1 MALNINE
8 LPRGGTLMLCKAGLT
23 VGGTSTK
30 ARMDNPTTAG
40 YIQFAINGITYAV
53 VDADNTVTLS
63 GDTQAADTT
72 CLYLVCLATDG
83 TGTVVKGVEVAI
95 TALAAGTAQLHFPAP
110 TVDTCPAGVIRV
122 ETTAAFIPG
131 TTALDA
137 GTVTDTYLDFFCIP
151 VSPLTS

>member
-1 MALNINE
+1 MTLNLNE
-8 LPRGGTLMLCKAGLT
+8 IPRGGTCMLCKAGLT
-23 VGGTSTK
+23 VGGTSTL

-40 YIQFAINGITYAV
+40 YIQFAINGIAYAV
-53 VDADNTVTLS
+53 VDADNTITLS

-83 TGTVVKGVEVAI
+83 TGTVVKGVEVS
-95 TALAAGTAQLHFPAP
+95 TADLAAGTAQLHFPQP
-110 TVDTCPAGVIRV
+110 TVDTCPAGAIRV

-137 GTVTDTYLDFFCIP
+137 GTVTDTYYDFFCIP
-151 VSPLTS
+151 VDPLAS

>member
-1 MALNINE
+1 MTININE
-8 LPRGGTLMLCKAGLT
+8 IPRGGTCMLCKAGLT

-30 ARMDNPTTAG
+30 ARMDNPDSSAFIT
-40 YIQFAINGITYAV
+40 FAINGITYSVA
-53 VDADNTVTLS
+53 DADNTITLS

-72 CLYLVCLATDG
+72 CLYLVCLATAG
-83 TGTVVKGVEVAI
+83 TGTVVKGVEVSTA
-95 TALAAGTAQLHFPAP
+95 ALAAGTAQLHFPAP
-110 TVDTCPAGVIRV
+110 TVNTCPAGAIRV

-137 GTVTDTYLDFFCIP
+137 GTVTDTYYDFFCIP